1 MALLEARNL
10 TRRFG
15 GIVAVDDVTFDVPQ
29 GEIVGLIGPNGAGK
43 TTVFN
48 LVTRLYSPDGGDI
61 EFEGESLLRVAPHK
75 VVGRGIARTFQN
87 LALFPSMTVLENV
100 LVGSHVHR
108 RPATEDER
116 RALSLLDYV
125 GLVDVAHREAGALP
139 YGVQKRVEAA
149 RALTSDPK
157 LLLLDEPAGGLS
169 REEVE
174 SLGDF
179 VRRMQSD
186 FSLTVL
192 VVEHHMRFVMGLC
205 DRVHVLDFGRLIA
218 SGTPG
223 RGAVGSSGHRGLSRH
238 AGERGRQRVTPL
250 LELEDVHA
258 HYGETRALHGVSL
271 RVDEGSSLALLGAN
285 GAGKTT
291 TLRAVSGLVRKTGRM
306 SRSQGAP
313 SPASRPRPSPGW
325 GSPTCHRGAASSA
338 TSPSRTTFASARTP
352 AATGRP

>member
-1 MALLEARNL
+1 VALLEARNL

-15 GIVAVDDVTFDVPQ
+15 GIVAVDDVTFDVPR

-61 EFEGESLLRVAPHK
+61 HFEDESLLRVPPHK

-100 LVGSHVHR
+100 LVGSHVRR
-108 RPATEDER
+108 RPAAEDAR
-116 RALSLLDYV
+116 RALSLLEYV
-125 GLVDVAHREAGALP
+125 GLADVAHREAGSLP

-174 SLGDF
+174 SLGEF
-179 VRRMQSD
+179 VRRMQND

-218 SGTPG
+218 SGTPAEVQSDPAVIEAYLG
-223 RGAVGSSGHRGLSRH
+223 TRDNGNSGA
-238 AGERGRQRVTPL
+238 
-250 LELEDVHA
+250 
-258 HYGETRALHGVSL
+258 
-271 RVDEGSSLALLGAN
+271 
-285 GAGKTT
+285 
-291 TLRAVSGLVRKTGRM
+291 
-306 SRSQGAP
+306 
-313 SPASRPRPSPGW
+313 
-325 GSPTCHRGAASSA
+325 
-338 TSPSRTTFASARTP
+338 
-352 AATGRP
+352 